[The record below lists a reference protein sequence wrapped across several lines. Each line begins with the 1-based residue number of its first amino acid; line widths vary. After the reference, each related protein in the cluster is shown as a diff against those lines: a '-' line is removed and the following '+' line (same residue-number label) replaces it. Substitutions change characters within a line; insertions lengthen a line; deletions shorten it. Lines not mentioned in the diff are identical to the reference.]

1 VESVVVSSAA
11 KRGAGPDTGGPALMS
26 TLADAQTWHR
36 LRTAIR
42 PADYT
47 DAVPQGVTR
56 YRNLGLAG
64 AVLLAA
70 GGMFAGA
77 YPQHRKDF
85 SLSRA
90 LSITELATIG
100 AYGGLVLLVVAWSR
114 LGRLVGTP
122 GGPDVRE
129 LRRMLVGWAAPL
141 MVAPPLFSKDVYSY
155 AAQGAMVL
163 HGADPYASGPGN
175 APGFHS
181 PLAANVDEKWAET
194 PAPYGPVFLVLAAR
208 MLGLTGEHTLAAV
221 FGLRVLCVLGV
232 VLMAVYLPRLAAH
245 LGVDPAAATWLGV
258 LNPLVLIHLVGGGHN
273 DALLVGFLVMGLV
286 LVLDGLPV
294 LGVLVLALAT
304 LVKVPAGM
312 AFAFC
317 VPLWAGQL
325 SGRLRLTRA
334 ALLTAATAAGAIAGI
349 SAACGLG
356 YGWVHA
362 LQTPGEVR
370 NWLSVTTTMGQFTG
384 LAASWFGAG
393 DHMDGAIAAWR
404 GAGGL
409 VAAVVCAALLL
420 RSRRI
425 GPVAALGTA
434 LIAVVALGPV
444 VQPWYLLWG
453 FAVLAASSL
462 DPGVRSLVAGASAAM
477 SLVLMPR
484 GGPLEPRD
492 IVEAILVGALVAG
505 GAVLLEWL
513 LTGRPR
519 PRVSATMD
527 A

>member
-1 VESVVVSSAA
+1 
-11 KRGAGPDTGGPALMS
+11 MS
-26 TLADAQTWHR
+26 TLSVTETWQR
-36 LRTAIR
+36 LRTAAR
-42 PADYT
+42 SPDSPAAQD
-47 DAVPQGVTR
+47 DVSAAQGVAR
-56 YRNLGLAG
+56 YRKLGMAG
-64 AVLLAA
+64 ALLLAT

-77 YPQHRKDF
+77 YPQHPKDF

-100 AYGGLVLLVVAWSR
+100 AYGGLVLLVVAWTR
-114 LGRLVGTP
+114 LGRLIGSP
-122 GGPDVRE
+122 NGPDARE
-129 LRRMLVGWAAPL
+129 LRLMLVRWAAPL
-141 MVAPPLFSKDVYSY
+141 MIAPPLFSRDVYSY

-163 HGADPYASGPGN
+163 HHSDPYAHGPGD
-175 APGFHS
+175 APGFSS
-181 PLAANVDEKWAET
+181 PLQDNVDEKWAET

-208 MLGLTGEHTLAAV
+208 MLRLTGENTIAAV

-232 VLMAVYLPRLAAH
+232 VLMAIYLPRLAAH
-245 LGVDPAAATWLGV
+245 LGVDPRAALWLGL

-273 DALLVGFLVMGLV
+273 DALLIGFLVMGLV

-294 LGVLVLALAT
+294 FGVLVLALAM
-304 LVKVPAGM
+304 LVKVPAGL

-317 VPLWAGQL
+317 VPLWATQL

-334 ALLTAATAAGAIAGI
+334 TLMTGATAVASVAGI
-349 SAACGLG
+349 SAVCGLG

-362 LQTPGEVR
+362 LQTPGQVR

-384 LAASWFGAG
+384 LLESWFGAG

-409 VAAVVCAALLL
+409 VAAVVCAGLLL

-425 GPVAALGTA
+425 GPVPALGMG

-453 FAVLAASSL
+453 FVLLAASSL
-462 DPGVRSLVAGASAAM
+462 DQAVRSLVAGGSAAM

-484 GGPLEPRD
+484 GGALEPKD
-492 IVEAILVGALVAG
+492 IVEAIVVGAVVAA

-513 LTGRPR
+513 LAGRARPR
-519 PRVSATMD
+519 LSATMD
-527 A
+527 L

>member
-1 VESVVVSSAA
+1 
-11 KRGAGPDTGGPALMS
+11 MS
-26 TLADAQTWHR
+26 TLSIAGTWQR
-36 LRTAIR
+36 LRATDGP
-42 PADYT
+42 PASP
-47 DAVPQGVTR
+47 AVAR
-56 YRNLGLAG
+56 YRTLGLVG
-64 AVLLAA
+64 ALVLGV

-85 SLSRA
+85 SLSRV
-90 LSITELATIG
+90 LFFTELATIA
-100 AYGGLVLLVVAWSR
+100 AYGGLVLLVVAWLR

-122 GGPDVRE
+122 EGPDARE
-129 LRRMLVGWAAPL
+129 LRRMIVRWATPL
-141 MVAPPLFSKDVYSY
+141 MIAPPLFSKDVYSY

-163 HGADPYASGPGN
+163 HHNDPYTYGPGN
-175 APGFHS
+175 APAFFS
-181 PLAANVDEKWAET
+181 PLKYNVDDLWAET

-208 MLGLTGEHTLAAV
+208 MLRLTGENTIAAV

-232 VLMAVYLPRLAAH
+232 VLMVIYVPRLATH
-245 LGVDPAAATWLGV
+245 LGVDPNAALWLGV

-273 DALLVGFLVMGLV
+273 DALLIGFMVMGLV

-294 LGVLVLALAT
+294 IGVLMIALAM
-304 LVKVPAGM
+304 LVKAPAGL

-317 VPLWAGQL
+317 IPLWAEQL

-334 ALLTAATAAGAIAGI
+334 TLLTGATALASVAGI

-356 YGWVHA
+356 YGWINA
-362 LQTPGEVR
+362 LQTPGQVR
-370 NWLSVTTTMGQFTG
+370 NWLSMTTTLGQFTG
-384 LAASWFGAG
+384 VLESVFGAG
-393 DHMDGAIAAWR
+393 NHMDGTIAAWR

-409 VAAVVCAALLL
+409 VAVLVCAVLLW

-425 GPVAALGTA
+425 GPVPALGMG

-444 VQPWYLLWG
+444 VQPWYMLWG
-453 FAVLAASSL
+453 FVLLAAASL

-505 GAVLLEWL
+505 GAVLAERMLAARRYARL
-513 LTGRPR
+513 SSVDT
-519 PRVSATMD
+519 
-527 A
+527 

>member
-1 VESVVVSSAA
+1 MTTLSVT
-11 KRGAGPDTGGPALMS
+11 DTW
-26 TLADAQTWHR
+26 QR

-42 PADYT
+42 PADPADPAGSADPADT
-47 DAVPQGVTR
+47 AAQGVAR
-56 YRNLGLAG
+56 YRKLGTAG
-64 AVLLAA
+64 ALLLAA

-77 YPQHRKDF
+77 YPQHPKDF
-85 SLSRA
+85 SVSRM

-100 AYGGLVLLVVAWSR
+100 AYGGLVLLVVAWTR

-122 GGPDVRE
+122 DGPETRE
-129 LRRMLVGWAAPL
+129 LLAIVVRWAAPL
-141 MVAPPLFSKDVYSY
+141 MIAPPLFSKDVYSY

-163 HGADPYASGPGN
+163 HHSDPYAHGPGD
-175 APGFHS
+175 APAFFS
-181 PLAANVDEKWAET
+181 PLKDNVDVQWAET

-208 MLGLTGEHTLAAV
+208 MIQLTGENTIAAV

-232 VLMAVYLPRLAAH
+232 VLMAVYVPRLARH
-245 LGVDPAAATWLGV
+245 LGVDERAALWLGV

-273 DALLVGFLVMGLV
+273 DALLIGFLVMGLV

-294 LGVLVLALAT
+294 FGVLICALAM
-304 LVKVPAGM
+304 LVKVPAGL
-312 AFAFC
+312 ALAFC
-317 VPLWAGQL
+317 IPLWAQQL

-334 ALLTAATAAGAIAGI
+334 TLLTGATAVATVAGV
-349 SAACGLG
+349 SAVCGLG
-356 YGWVHA
+356 YGWIHA
-362 LQTPGEVR
+362 LQTPGQVR

-384 LAASWFGAG
+384 LLASWFGAG

-409 VAAVVCAALLL
+409 VAAAVCAVLLL

-425 GPVAALGTA
+425 GPVPALGMA
-434 LIAVVALGPV
+434 LITVVALGPV

-453 FAVLAASSL
+453 FVVLAASAL
-462 DPGVRSLVAGASAAM
+462 DPAVRSLVAGGSAAM

-484 GGPLEPRD
+484 GGPLLPKD
-492 IVEAILVGALVAG
+492 IVEAIAVGAVVAG
-505 GAVLLEWL
+505 GAVVLEWL
-513 LTGRPR
+513 LAGRTRARLP
-519 PRVSATMD
+519 ATMD